1 MKLAIIASTR
11 PDFIRLAR
19 LIKLAKANP
28 AIECVFIATGQH
40 YDETLFGQFIKEL
53 DLPRPDYILDLQQ
66 DSVIKQTA
74 ALLVQLEDLLGNIQP
89 DVALFLGDVN
99 GVLGSIACMK
109 MDIPVVHVE
118 AGGRSFANCMPE
130 ERNRRLIDS
139 ISSRLYCYHQDYLVN
154 LVREGVNPSNVVVV
168 GNIIQDALDDF
179 APQIKEREFAIHEK
193 FKLPPRFFL
202 MTMHRAENLNNLTH
216 ALRILTDI
224 NHLAGLYHTKVLLP
238 VMPRL
243 RALVD
248 ANVAALDNFLLQEP
262 LGFLDFVAL
271 EKRADLIVTDS
282 GTVQEEAAI
291 FGKRAIIIREFTE
304 RPHTNS
310 KTVRLAMDRFDKI
323 YEDMFKYEPI
333 KLSLGDGKTSERIL
347 EDLLENKYL
356 LTTANDRLI
365 DRWVGRCQ
373 I

>member
-28 AIECVFIATGQH
+28 AIDCVFIATGQH

-53 DLPRPDYILDLQQ
+53 DLPRPDYILDLKQPT
-66 DSVIKQTA
+66 VIKQTA
-74 ALLVQLEDLLGNIQP
+74 ALLSQLEDLLLNIKP
-89 DVALFLGDVN
+89 DAALFLGDVN
-99 GVLGSIACMK
+99 GVIGSIACMK
-109 MDIPVVHVE
+109 LDIPVVHIE

-130 ERNRRLIDS
+130 EKNRKLIDG

-154 LVREGVNPSNVVVV
+154 LVREGINPSNVMVV

-179 APQIKEREFAIHEK
+179 APQIKEREFAIYEK

-202 MTMHRAENLNNLTH
+202 MTMHRAENLNDLTH

-224 NHLAGLYHTKVLLP
+224 NHLAGLYYTKVLLP

-243 RALVD
+243 RELVD
-248 ANVAALDNFLLQEP
+248 ANAAALNNFLLQDP

-271 EKRADLIVTDS
+271 EKRADLIITDS

-304 RPHTNS
+304 RPHCLSSSN
-310 KTVRLAMDRFDKI
+310 VLAMDRFDKVF
-323 YEDMFKYEPI
+323 ESMPMAAPTP
-333 KLSLGDGKTSERIL
+333 LLLGDGQTSERIL
-347 EDLLENKYL
+347 NDLIENRYKL
-356 LTTANDRLI
+356 ATANDKLV
-365 DRWVGRCQ
+365 DKWVARCQ